1 MGEETETRVIGL
13 LNCVVDEPE
22 SQARAFGQQRRQ
34 RDSMMAQDYCELIA
48 DLIDT
53 QGEARAVDISRRL
66 GVAHATVVNTIGRL
80 QRDGYVQQQPYRSIF
95 LTEAGRALA
104 LECRRR
110 HQIVLRFLEA
120 LGIDPETARADAE
133 GMEHH
138 VSEPTLAAFERFIAE
153 AARRPDPPPRE

>member
-1 MGEETETRVIGL
+1 MTEETEAPVAGL
-13 LNCVVDEPE
+13 LSCVVDEPE
-22 SQARAFGQQRRQ
+22 SQTRAFEQQRRQ

-48 DLIDT
+48 DLIDA
-53 QGEARAVDISRRL
+53 QGEARAVDVSRRL
-66 GVAHATVVNTIGRL
+66 GVAHATVVNTVGRL
-80 QRDGYVQQQPYRSIF
+80 QRDGYVLQQPYRSIF

-153 AARRPDPPPRE
+153 KTGAA

>member
-1 MGEETETRVIGL
+1 MTEDTEAPVVGVL
-13 LNCVVDEPE
+13 TCLVDEPE
-22 SQARAFGQQRRQ
+22 SQTRAFEQQRRQ

-48 DLIDT
+48 DLLDT

-80 QRDGYVQQQPYRSIF
+80 QRDGYVLQQPYRSIF

-153 AARRPDPPPRE
+153 RKDAP

>member
-1 MGEETETRVIGL
+1 MTEETEARVVGL
-13 LNCVVDEPE
+13 LNCVVEEPD
-22 SQARAFGQQRRQ
+22 SQTRAFEQQRRQ

-66 GVAHATVVNTIGRL
+66 GVAHATVVNAVGRL
-80 QRDGYVQQQPYRSIF
+80 QRDGYVLQQPYRSIF

-153 AARRPDPPPRE
+153 KNGAP

>member
-1 MGEETETRVIGL
+1 MGEETETRVAGVL
-13 LNCVVDEPE
+13 ECLVDAPE
-22 SQARAFGQQRRQ
+22 TQARAFERQRRQ

-80 QRDGYVQQQPYRSIF
+80 QRDGYVSQQPYRSIF
-95 LTEAGRALA
+95 LTETGRALA

-120 LGIDPETARADAE
+120 LGVDPETARADAE

-153 AARRPDPPPRE
+153 K

>member
-1 MGEETETRVIGL
+1 MTEDTEAPVVGVL
-13 LNCVVDEPE
+13 TCLVDEPE
-22 SQARAFGQQRRQ
+22 SQTRAFEQQRRQ

-48 DLIDT
+48 DLLDT

-80 QRDGYVQQQPYRSIF
+80 QRDGYVLQQPYRSIF

-153 AARRPDPPPRE
+153 RKDVP

>member
-1 MGEETETRVIGL
+1 MTEETEAQVVGL

-22 SQARAFGQQRRQ
+22 SQTRAFEQQRRQ

-48 DLIDT
+48 DLIDA

-80 QRDGYVQQQPYRSIF
+80 QRDGYVLQQPYRSIF
-95 LTEAGRALA
+95 LTAAGRALA

-153 AARRPDPPPRE
+153 KNGAP

>member
-1 MGEETETRVIGL
+1 MTEGTEAPVAGL
-13 LNCVVDEPE
+13 LTCLVDEPD
-22 SQARAFGQQRRQ
+22 SQTRAFEQQRRQ

-48 DLIDT
+48 DLIDA
-53 QGEARAVDISRRL
+53 QGEARAVDVSRRL
-66 GVAHATVVNTIGRL
+66 GVAHATVVNTVGRL
-80 QRDGYVQQQPYRSIF
+80 QRDGYVLQQPYRSIF

-138 VSEPTLAAFERFIAE
+138 VSEPTLAAFERFIAQKTS
-153 AARRPDPPPRE
+153 AP

>member
-1 MGEETETRVIGL
+1 MTEETEAPVAGL

-22 SQARAFGQQRRQ
+22 SQTRAFEQQRRQ

-48 DLIDT
+48 DLIDA

-80 QRDGYVQQQPYRSIF
+80 QRDGYVLQQPYRSIF
-95 LTEAGRALA
+95 LTETGRALA

-153 AARRPDPPPRE
+153 RKDRP

>member
-1 MGEETETRVIGL
+1 MVEEADGPVIGV

-22 SQARAFGQQRRQ
+22 TQARAFEQQRRQ

-80 QRDGYVQQQPYRSIF
+80 QRDGYVLQQPYRSIF

-138 VSEPTLAAFERFIAE
+138 VSEPTLIAFERFIAE
-153 AARRPDPPPRE
+153 AAAKKAAP

>member
-1 MGEETETRVIGL
+1 MTEETQAPVIGL
-13 LNCVVDEPE
+13 LSCVVDEPE
-22 SQARAFGQQRRQ
+22 SQTRAFEQQRRQ

-48 DLIDT
+48 DLIDG

-80 QRDGYVQQQPYRSIF
+80 QRDGYVLQQPYRSIF

-120 LGIDPETARADAE
+120 LGIDPDTARADAE

-153 AARRPDPPPRE
+153 KNLGRE

>member
-1 MGEETETRVIGL
+1 MTEETGAPVVGVL
-13 LNCVVDEPE
+13 GCVVDEPE
-22 SQARAFGQQRRQ
+22 SQTRAFEQQRRQ

-48 DLIDT
+48 DLIDA

-80 QRDGYVQQQPYRSIF
+80 QRDGYVLQQPYRSIF

-120 LGIDPETARADAE
+120 LGIDPEIARADAE

-153 AARRPDPPPRE
+153 KSAAS

>member
-1 MGEETETRVIGL
+1 MSEETGPPVIGL
-13 LNCVVDEPE
+13 LGCVVEEPE
-22 SQARAFGQQRRQ
+22 TQARAFGQQRRQ

-66 GVAHATVVNTIGRL
+66 GVAHATVVNTVGRL
-80 QRDGYVQQQPYRSIF
+80 QRDGYVLQQPYRSIF
-95 LTEAGRALA
+95 LTETGRALA

-138 VSEPTLAAFERFIAE
+138 VSEPTLAAFERFIA
-153 AARRPDPPPRE
+153 AHKAP

>member
-1 MGEETETRVIGL
+1 MGDETETPVIGL

-22 SQARAFGQQRRQ
+22 SQTRAFEQQRRQ

-48 DLIDT
+48 DLIDA

-95 LTEAGRALA
+95 LTETGRALA

-153 AARRPDPPPRE
+153 KQQNS

>member
-1 MGEETETRVIGL
+1 MTEETEAPVVGL
-13 LNCVVDEPE
+13 LSCVVDEPE
-22 SQARAFGQQRRQ
+22 SQTRAFEQQRRQ

-48 DLIDT
+48 DLIDA

-80 QRDGYVQQQPYRSIF
+80 QRDGYVLQQPYRSIF

-153 AARRPDPPPRE
+153 RKDRP

>member
-1 MGEETETRVIGL
+1 MTEETEAPVVGL
-13 LNCVVDEPE
+13 LSCVVDEPE
-22 SQARAFGQQRRQ
+22 SQTRAFEQQRRQ

-48 DLIDT
+48 DLIDA

-80 QRDGYVQQQPYRSIF
+80 QRDGYVLQQPYRSIF

-138 VSEPTLAAFERFIAE
+138 VSEPTLTAFERFIAE
-153 AARRPDPPPRE
+153 RKDRP

>member
-1 MGEETETRVIGL
+1 MTEETGAPAVGL
-13 LNCVVDEPE
+13 LTCVVDEPE

-66 GVAHATVVNTIGRL
+66 GVAHATVVNTVGRL
-80 QRDGYVQQQPYRSIF
+80 QRDGYVLQQPYRSIF
-95 LTEAGRALA
+95 LTETGRALA

-153 AARRPDPPPRE
+153 KKG